1 MVQKMFEVPTQDEL
15 IEQEF
20 DPLMRKALLA
30 VDPEEAAHFK
40 VTKEA
45 FQRVDIKKKYG
56 VKRLREV
63 VERNFEGDRASSM
76 RSTPS
81 WVNELVPTKHEG
93 VVKIHL
99 ERAERKGTW
108 TVRYE
113 FEDSFVVP
121 ADLPRA
127 FRQKT
132 KSSSFPAKNG
142 KHTEWAAL
150 RVVVVWAWTKHQRAF
165 GEFSPILVQNYSK
178 SKTELSW
185 SDWKDQVPIPESE
198 VLPAAVADRQDESS
212 SSSDTSSSSSTESN
226 T

>member
-1 MVQKMFEVPTQDEL
+1 M
-15 IEQEF
+15 
-20 DPLMRKALLA
+20 
-30 VDPEEAAHFK
+30 DPEEAEHFK

-63 VERNFEGDRASSM
+63 VERNLEADKASPV

-81 WVNELVPTKHEG
+81 WVHGLVPTKHEG
-93 VVKIHL
+93 VAKIHL
-99 ERAERKGTW
+99 ERVERKGTW
-108 TVRYE
+108 TVRHE

-121 ADLPRA
+121 ADLPRT

-132 KSSSFPAKNG
+132 KSSNIPAKNG
-142 KHTEWAAL
+142 RHTQWAAH
-150 RVVVVWAWTKHQRAF
+150 RVVVVWAWTKHQRVL
-165 GEFSPILVQNYSK
+165 GEFPPILVQNHSK

-185 SDWKDQVPIPESE
+185 SDWKDQVPIVESE

-212 SSSDTSSSSSTESN
+212 SSSDTSSSRPIELN

>member
-1 MVQKMFEVPTQDEL
+1 
-15 IEQEF
+15 
-20 DPLMRKALLA
+20 MREALLA
-30 VDPEEAAHFK
+30 VDPEEAEHFK

-56 VKRLREV
+56 VKRLRDV
-63 VERNFEGDRASSM
+63 VERNLEGDRASPM
-76 RSTPS
+76 KSTQS
-81 WVNELVPTKHEG
+81 WVHELA
-93 VVKIHL
+93 KIHL
-99 ERAERKGTW
+99 ERVERKGTW
-108 TVRYE
+108 TARHE

-127 FRQKT
+127 FRQKN
-132 KSSSFPAKNG
+132 KIFKLPSEKRQAHRVS
-142 KHTEWAAL
+142 L
-150 RVVVVWAWTKHQRAF
+150 RVVVVWAWTKHQGVF
-165 GEFSPILVQNYSK
+165 GEFPPILVQNYLK

-185 SDWKDQVPIPESE
+185 SDWKDQVPIAESE

>member
-1 MVQKMFEVPTQDEL
+1 MW
-15 IEQEF
+15 
-20 DPLMRKALLA
+20 
-30 VDPEEAAHFK
+30 
-40 VTKEA
+40 
-45 FQRVDIKKKYG
+45 
-56 VKRLREV
+56 
-63 VERNFEGDRASSM
+63 
-76 RSTPS
+76 STPS
-81 WVNELVPTKHEG
+81 WVNVLVDTKHEG
-93 VVKIHL
+93 VAKIL
-99 ERAERKGTW
+99 ERVERKWTC

-121 ADLPRA
+121 ADLPSA

-142 KHTEWAAL
+142 NHTEWAAL
-150 RVVVVWAWTKHQRAF
+150 RVVVVSAWTKHQRVF
-165 GEFSPILVQNYSK
+165 GEFPPILVQNHLK

>member
-1 MVQKMFEVPTQDEL
+1 
-15 IEQEF
+15 
-20 DPLMRKALLA
+20 
-30 VDPEEAAHFK
+30 
-40 VTKEA
+40 
-45 FQRVDIKKKYG
+45 
-56 VKRLREV
+56 
-63 VERNFEGDRASSM
+63 M

-81 WVNELVPTKHEG
+81 WVHELVPTKHEG
-93 VVKIHL
+93 VAKIHL
-99 ERAERKGTW
+99 ERVERKGSW

-150 RVVVVWAWTKHQRAF
+150 RVVVWAWTKHQRVF
-165 GEFSPILVQNYSK
+165 GECPPILVQNYLK

-185 SDWKDQVPIPESE
+185 SDGKDHAPILEPE
-198 VLPAAVADRQDESS
+198 VLPAVVADRQAESS

>member
-1 MVQKMFEVPTQDEL
+1 
-15 IEQEF
+15 
-20 DPLMRKALLA
+20 MREALLA
-30 VDPEEAAHFK
+30 VDPQEAEHFK

-63 VERNFEGDRASSM
+63 VERNFEADRASPM
-76 RSTPS
+76 KSTPS
-81 WVNELVPTKHEG
+81 WVHELVPTKHEG
-93 VVKIHL
+93 VAKIHL
-99 ERAERKGTW
+99 ERVERKGTW
-108 TVRYE
+108 TVRCE

-121 ADLPRA
+121 ADLPMT

-150 RVVVVWAWTKHQRAF
+150 RVVVVWAWTKHQRVF
-165 GEFSPILVQNYSK
+165 GEFPPILVQNFLK
-178 SKTELSW
+178 SKTE
-185 SDWKDQVPIPESE
+185 QAPISVSE
-198 VLPAAVADRQDESS
+198 ALPAAVADGQDESS
-212 SSSDTSSSSSTESN
+212 SSGDTSSSLSTVSN